1 MHTMPSNKRPGGP
14 PNMLSR
20 AGRAAGDGA
29 NQLFSHL
36 GGPNANRDDAARLLE
51 RLAQFVRA
59 GAWSPELVELVG
71 KAEVL
76 ERILL
81 EHALGE
87 CPPER

>member
-1 MHTMPSNKRPGGP
+1 
-14 PNMLSR
+14 
-20 AGRAAGDGA
+20 
-29 NQLFSHL
+29 
-36 GGPNANRDDAARLLE
+36 LLE